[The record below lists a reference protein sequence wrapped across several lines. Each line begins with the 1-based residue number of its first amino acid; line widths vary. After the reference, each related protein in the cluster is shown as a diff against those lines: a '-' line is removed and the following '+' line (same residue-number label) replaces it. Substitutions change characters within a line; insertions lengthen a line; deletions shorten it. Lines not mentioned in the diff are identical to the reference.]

1 MDYNVNISNIETKYL
16 RFSAYNKFT
25 DKMCERKTK
34 EKGLVDESNI
44 SNFIK
49 NSDLN
54 TKFSTLATK
63 AELKAE

>member
-1 MDYNVNISNIETKYL
+1 MHEK
-16 RFSAYNKFT
+16 
-25 DKMCERKTK
+25 KTK
-34 EKGLVDESNI
+34 EKWLVDESNI
-44 SNFIK
+44 SNCIK